1 MLDGRV
7 GIGLVPLLARGP
19 IPLDDVL
26 VVLEACLFP
35 GACGVGAPAA
45 VPTTLMPSAGVVVL
59 LALPPLP
66 PRPCC
71 QRCSRGRNSIAL
83 L

>member
-26 VVLEACLFP
+26 VVPEACLFP

-45 VPTTLMPSAGVVVL
+45 VPSTLMPVVEEVLLEVVL
-59 LALPPLP
+59 GPTPLQV
-66 PRPCC
+66 PCC
-71 QRCSRGRNSIAL
+71 QRARRGRKSIP
-83 L
+83 